1 MGEAPIEKPY
11 NRAEYPGTDG
21 RRNLISHSLAVLR
34 QSLSQRELAH
44 RLQLVGLDV
53 DKNVITRIE
62 TNKRLV
68 RDIELQVICE
78 VLGTTCDELLNSSVA
93 YGDIP

>member
-1 MGEAPIEKPY
+1 MPKEKVK
-11 NRAEYPGTDG
+11 ATDNQTESNECK
-21 RRNLISHSLAVLR
+21 NLISHSLAILR
-34 QSLSQRELAH
+34 RKRGFSQRELAYQ
-44 RLQLVGLDV
+44 LQLAGLDV

-78 VLGTTCDELLNSSVA
+78 VLGTTCDELLNSSTH
-93 YGDIP
+93 DSM

>member
-1 MGEAPIEKPY
+1 MPKEKVKV
-11 NRAEYPGTDG
+11 TDSQTDSNE
-21 RRNLISHSLAVLR
+21 RKNLISHSLAALR
-34 QSLSQRELAH
+34 RKHGFSQREFAY
-44 RLQLVGLDV
+44 RLQLAGLDV

-78 VLGTTCDELLNSSVA
+78 VLGITCDELLNSSTH
-93 YGDIP
+93 DSMQ